1 MPPRNKPIVTSTS
14 VISNFSIPALFT
26 KAENKASAVTAAE
39 AIAKPFAIAAV
50 VLPSESNSSVAS
62 LTSGGK
68 CAISAIPPAL
78 SAIGPY
84 ASTATVIPSVERTPI
99 AAIAIPYIPPPS
111 SKAQLPAVY
120 AP

>member
-1 MPPRNKPIVTSTS
+1 MNAARPTALIVIAANKNGNIPPRNKPNVTSTS
-14 VISNFSIPALFT
+14 VISNFSIPALCT

-68 CAISAIPPAL
+68 
-78 SAIGPY
+78 
-84 ASTATVIPSVERTPI
+84 
-99 AAIAIPYIPPPS
+99 
-111 SKAQLPAVY
+111 
-120 AP
+120 